1 MRTGRYDHIE
11 TSVECVSSGKILRG
25 RLVRPASGGNG
36 TTVIL
41 FHGFC
46 VDKDEQEGSF
56 KRLAWTLADQ
66 GIASVRFDFDGTGE
80 SDGDF
85 TDMSVLAELEDAEAI
100 LNYVKGLDFV
110 AADRIG
116 AVGMSL
122 GGVVLSL
129 LAGKHP
135 EDLRAVCLW
144 APAACMIEDLKKGS
158 VRGMAFDP
166 EHIPETLTF
175 DDGITIGKKYITDA
189 ENLDIYGTAKKYE
202 GPVLL
207 LIGDSDQFVPMEY
220 ADRYMDIYNHGSM
233 KVIRGAGHGFFGED
247 EETAFGY
254 TKTFF
259 ARNLQYYNLFRSFK
273 AGSLTLRNRIVAAP
287 ITKYGYLPSPADELE
302 LIASKARGGAGIVIL
317 GSCAVNDENSLIYY
331 ESSSLD
337 GSHRPLYN
345 EEISMIH
352 QYGAKA
358 AIQLLHCGMWADMR
372 GQKRNPVG
380 PYTFERTG
388 LYQGLE
394 GVENNQIMDGL
405 TVNGLDEAGME
416 LICRQYAHA
425 AVTAKKMGFDI
436 VMLHFAHGWLP
447 AEFLSPFFNKRT
459 DEYGGSFENRIRF
472 PLRIV
477 ECVREAVGKDFTIDM
492 RIGACEYVDGG
503 LEVDDVVRFVKL
515 IEDKIDMVHVSSGLD
530 KFVTQTTYIESPS
543 VYPHGINVAFAE
555 KMKKE
560 VSIPV
565 VVVGGITMP
574 DEAERILSEGK
585 ADAIALGRALIAD
598 PDWAAKAGT
607 GHLDDIRPCLRC
619 CSCYG
624 VATDNIGQGCAV
636 NPESG
641 RALRLKTER
650 PIKRKSKDVVVIG
663 GGPAGMQAA
672 LAAEEQGDRVV
683 LLEKTDRL
691 GGLLNISNG
700 DQVKLDMNNFKNYLI
715 RQIEKSSVDV
725 RLNCKAEPDMI
736 KKLHPDEL
744 IVALGS
750 TPGKPPIPGIDQENV
765 IDVVTAHEKEK
776 EFGNKIV
783 IIGAG
788 PSGCE
793 LALSLADKGKH
804 VVIIEQTDKIAAA
817 GNLLYRGAVKELFA
831 KSNLIQCC
839 MNSTCRSIEKNTVT
853 VEDAQGNIEEIEADQ
868 IVYSVGMR
876 PRRSEAE
883 RFSEMMYDV
892 RMIGDCVRPRRINEA
907 VHEGYFSGS
916 MFQEY
921 GF

>member
-1 MRTGRYDHIE
+1 MRTGKYDHIE
-11 TSVECVSSGKILRG
+11 TGVECVSNGKILRG
-25 RLVRPASGGNG
+25 RLVRPASGENG
-36 TTVIL
+36 SIVIL

-46 VDKDEQEGSF
+46 VDKDEQQGSF
-56 KRLAWTLADQ
+56 KRLALTLADQ

-80 SDGDF
+80 SDGEF
-85 TDMSVLAELEDAEAI
+85 ADMSVLTEVEDAEAI
-100 LNYVKGLDFV
+100 LDYVKSLDFV
-110 AADRIG
+110 DVDRIG

-135 EDLRAVCLW
+135 EDLRAICLW
-144 APAACMIEDLKKGS
+144 APAACIVDDLKKGF
-158 VRGMAFDP
+158 VRGVAFDSQN
-166 EHIPETLTF
+166 IPETLTF
-175 DDGITIGKKYITDA
+175 DDGITIGKKYITEA
-189 ENLDIYGTAKKYE
+189 ENLDIYGTAKNYQ
-202 GPVLL
+202 GPVLV
-207 LIGDSDQFVPMEY
+207 IMGDADQFVPMEY
-220 ADRYMDIYNHGSM
+220 ANKYLDIYTHGNM
-233 KVIRGAGHGFFGED
+233 KVIQGAGHGFFGED
-247 EETAFGY
+247 EDTVFGY
-254 TKTFF
+254 TK
-259 ARNLQYYNLFRSFK
+259 AYLSRKLQYHNLFSSFK
-273 AGSLTLRNRIVAAP
+273 AGNLIMRNRIIAAP
-287 ITKYGYLPSPADELE
+287 ITKYGYLPSPTDELE

-317 GSCAVNDENSLIYY
+317 GSCAVNDEESLIYF

-358 AIQLLHCGMWADMR
+358 EIQLLHCGMWADLR
-372 GQKRNPVG
+372 GKEGTPVG
-380 PYTFERTG
+380 PYTFERSG

-394 GVENNQIMDGL
+394 GIENNQIMDGL

-416 LICRQYAHA
+416 RICSQYAHA

-472 PLRIV
+472 PMRIV
-477 ECVREAVGKDFTIDM
+477 ESVRNAVGKDFTIDM

-503 LEVDDVVRFVKL
+503 LEVNDVVQFVKR

-530 KFVTQTTYIESPS
+530 KFVAQTTYIESPS

-555 KMKKE
+555 KMKQE
-560 VSIPV
+560 VNIPV
-565 VVVGGITMP
+565 IVVGGITMP
-574 DEAERILSEGK
+574 DEAERIIAEGK

-598 PDWAAKAGT
+598 PDWAKKAGS
-607 GHLDDIRPCLRC
+607 GHPDDIRPCLRC

-641 RALRLKTER
+641 RALRLKAEHSDHTK
-650 PIKRKSKDVVVIG
+650 PQNVVVIG

-672 LAAEEQGDRVV
+672 LAAQSRGDQVV

-691 GGLLNISNG
+691 GGLLNISN
-700 DQVKLDMNNFKNYLI
+700 DDPVKLDMKNFKNYLI

-736 KKLHPDEL
+736 KRLHPDQL

-765 IDVVTAHEKEK
+765 IDVVTAHQKEK
-776 EFGNKIV
+776 EFGSNIV

-793 LALSLADKGKH
+793 LALSLAGKGKH

-817 GNLLYRGAVKELFA
+817 GNLLYRGAVRELFDQ
-831 KSNLIQCC
+831 SDLIECR
-839 MNSTCRSIEKNTVT
+839 MNSTCRSIEKNTVL
-853 VEDAQGNIEEIEADQ
+853 VEDAKGNTEKIEADQ
-868 IVYSVGMR
+868 VVFSVGMR
-876 PRRSEAE
+876 PRHAEAE
-883 RFSEMMYDV
+883 QFFEMMYDV
-892 RMIGDCVRPRRINEA
+892 RIIGDCVCPRRINEA

-916 MFQEY
+916 MF
-921 GF
+921 